1 MCAFTT
7 LVGIRALTSSSPM
20 PNRRDS
26 NHHNN
31 KYEVEDAVL
40 IRAEFHQFHE
50 DKQQS
55 MRDIRQGIAAL
66 VARKSYHN
74 KNYQYKQRYTPNYKK
89 ILISHKML

>member
-1 MCAFTT
+1 
-7 LVGIRALTSSSPM
+7 M

-40 IRAEFHQFHE
+40 TRVEFHQFHE

-66 VARKSYHN
+66 VARKSYRN
-74 KNYQYKQRYTPNYKK
+74 KNYQYIQRYTPNHKK